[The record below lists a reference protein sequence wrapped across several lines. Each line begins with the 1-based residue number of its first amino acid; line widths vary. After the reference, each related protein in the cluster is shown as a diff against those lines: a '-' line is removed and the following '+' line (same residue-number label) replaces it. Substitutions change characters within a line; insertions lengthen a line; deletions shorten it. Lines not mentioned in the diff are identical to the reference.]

1 MTTEYENAAFGTSR
15 RNLANKVNDT
25 VRSGIGSLDAAAAS
39 AQQSIS
45 ARVATTGFG
54 PGQVDPA
61 LARAQGAI
69 EGVTNPDTWIE
80 GIGWGTTPANTDIS
94 VGEQVSNS
102 ATTVPAATPQSE
114 SPTQFNYS
122 TSTEIQPNPLEEF
135 ASFNNIFTLGVLTA
149 EETNFPN
156 RTYRQNGPR
165 ITILRSGGGLGDSKV
180 TTAFETQGK
189 VEYFIDN
196 LDIDSIISPG
206 NRVGTTNA
214 TTINFQVTEPYSM
227 GLFMQSLMEGAL
239 NAGFANYIQ
248 APYVL
253 QIDFVGWDDNGN
265 AKIIENTTRYFPLR
279 FIDIKFNV
287 TAGGCIYDVTAIPYN
302 EVALS
307 DTVQRIK
314 TDVAP
319 TGATLQELFQTGQ
332 NSLANIINRR
342 YREQANAGE
351 ISTPDEVAIIFPDP
365 NLDLSAAIT
374 SDTPQSATV
383 SPEEAARSLGQV
395 GLAGAANLDRIE
407 ELQTN
412 VNGSIGRD
420 NITDR
425 IVGLSSRRP
434 NAIGGA
440 TIVQSIL
447 EKGISPMAIDAFVL
461 DEDTGN
467 YSRGKISISSDL
479 RTFSFGQGMKIQ
491 SIIESVIL
499 TSSYA
504 RSIADYTVDF
514 VGMVDW
520 FRIET
525 DVYINEDL
533 NNESRNGRPGL
544 VYIFKIVPYKVHS
557 SIFSR
562 GSTGGANYT
571 NLSKNVAKEYN
582 YIYTGKNKDILD
594 FDIQLNFAFFTG
606 LQEDRG
612 QGSADIIN
620 GGADSALPGD
630 PAIYGQSDGTGDFQP
645 DGQTPIET
653 VIDVAENTT
662 PGTEIDDQK
671 IRIARQFHDAII
683 NSDADLVQLKLDIMG
698 DPYYISD
705 SGIGNYN
712 SPNVGVLNITG
723 DGSMAYQNSEVDILI
738 NFKTPIDYKDDDSG
752 TMLFPEQ
759 TTKLTPFSGLYRVI
773 FVRNAWQQNKFV
785 QTLTLIRRPN
795 QEIEGTITDQ
805 GMFTEAAAPIGEI
818 DTALSG
824 TALQQEADRVLSG
837 LASGQ
842 AGALLSTSVGN
853 IASGLASGQAGALA
867 AARQLQADAT
877 RISGLIGNI
886 EGQAQT
892 AINDVRNNARSVISN
907 VIGPR

>member
-1 MTTEYENAAFGTSR
+1 MSTEYENAAFGTSR
-15 RNLANKVNDT
+15 RNLADKVNNT

-39 AQQSIS
+39 AQAAT
-45 ARVATTGFG
+45 ARIATVGFG
-54 PGQVDPA
+54 LGQVDPA

-69 EGVTNPDTWIE
+69 EGITNPDTWIE

-94 VGEQVSNS
+94 VGEQFSNA
-102 ATTVPAATPQSE
+102 ATTVPATTPQSQ

-122 TSTEIQPNPLEEF
+122 TSTPIQPNALEEF

-156 RTYRQNGPR
+156 RTYRQNGPS
-165 ITILRSGGGLGDSKV
+165 ITILKSGGGLGDSKV
-180 TTAFETQGK
+180 TTAFETQGR

-265 AKIIENTTRYFPLR
+265 AKVIENTTRYFPLR

-287 TAGGCIYDVTAIPYN
+287 TAGGCVYDVTAIPYN

-314 TDVAP
+314 TDIAP
-319 TGATLQELFQTGQ
+319 TGATLQEIFQTGQ

-351 ISTPDEVAIIFPDP
+351 ISTPDEIAIIFPDP

-383 SPEEAARSLGQV
+383 TLEEAARSLGQV
-395 GLAGAANLDRIE
+395 GLAGAANIDRIE
-407 ELQTN
+407 ELQANT
-412 VNGSIGRD
+412 VGSIGRD

-434 NAIGGA
+434 NVIGSS

-461 DEDTGN
+461 DENTGN

-491 SIIESVIL
+491 NIIESIIL

-533 NNESRNGRPGL
+533 NNESQNGRPGL
-544 VYIFKIVPYKVHS
+544 VYIFKVVPYKVHS

-562 GSTGGANYT
+562 GSTGGANYD

-594 FDIQLNFAFFTG
+594 FDIQMNFAFFTG

-612 QGSADIIN
+612 QGSSDIVNN
-620 GGADSALPGD
+620 GSDSGLQGD
-630 PAIYGQSDGTGDFQP
+630 PAIYGQSEGTGDFQP
-645 DGQTPIET
+645 DGQTPIESIT
-653 VIDVAENTT
+653 DLSGDTT

-671 IRIARQFHDAII
+671 IRIARQFHDAIV
-683 NSDADLVQLKLDIMG
+683 NSDVDLVQLKLDIMG

-705 SGIGNYN
+705 SGLGNYN
-712 SPNVGVLNITG
+712 SPNVGVLNING
-723 DGSMAYQNSEVDILI
+723 DGAMAYQNSEVDILI

-773 FVRNAWQQNKFV
+773 FVRNSWQNNKFV

-795 QEIEGTITDQ
+795 QEVKGTNTDQ
-805 GMFTEAAAPIGEI
+805 GMYIEARSPIG
-818 DTALSG
+818 DVDAALSAD
-824 TALQQEADRVLSG
+824 ALQQEADRVLSG
-837 LASGQ
+837 L
-842 AGALLSTSVGN
+842 STSVGDVV
-853 IASGLASGQAGALA
+853 SGLASGQAGALA